1 MIPLVPTSKTEINKL
16 EHVLVLGTLFRPEI
30 LKLIKDPRE
39 RITWVESLAVASG
52 SIARE
57 KAGYTVREIAE
68 ELGRTEQTI
77 RKHVKGETKAGKLV
91 RETYNMIK
99 EGKLDMSELEDFLET
114 TVRKEELESKLS
126 KVKELDKKLEK
137 LKKENEKLNTKLEK
151 VREKLEEIL
160 EDIK

>member
-99 EGKLDMSELEDFLET
+99 EG
-114 TVRKEELESKLS
+114 
-126 KVKELDKKLEK
+126 
-137 LKKENEKLNTKLEK
+137 N
-151 VREKLEEIL
+151 
-160 EDIK
+160 